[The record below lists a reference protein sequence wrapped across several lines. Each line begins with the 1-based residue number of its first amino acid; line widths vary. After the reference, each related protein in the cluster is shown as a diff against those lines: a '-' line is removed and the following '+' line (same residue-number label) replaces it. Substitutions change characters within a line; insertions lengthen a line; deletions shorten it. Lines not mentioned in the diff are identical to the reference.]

1 MKNIFL
7 AFFVTLTSLTSYS
20 QSVLQATDK
29 IASTSYI
36 EFYSNYLVNLH
47 HFIFNKAM
55 HYSFYRNENQKQFD
69 TLFAEIKTHV
79 DETTKKEV
87 MSAVKFY
94 ADSLS
99 KKNMLFDEELTK
111 FKISLQQSLTF
122 DQLKINAKSP
132 QIVTAMQNADALYQK
147 HYWSEQDKKNRNFVL
162 TKIETIK
169 IIETDVIAN
178 CSKYYQYKYNG
189 KIFRIDLTDYAT
201 FFSAYTTTEPYLS
214 ATISS
219 TTKKHEGTQGIEVI
233 FHEISHDMIDS
244 VFMMQQKIC
253 TNRDLA
259 FDHNVWH
266 SILFYATGTFVKNAL
281 AKVGVEHELYL
292 LKNKIADF
300 NPEVKKTMNTIT
312 DYWQQHLDCK
322 ISMQNAMEHILVK
335 NK

>member
-1 MKNIFL
+1 MKKIFL
-7 AFFVTLTSLTSYS
+7 TISISFATFISYS
-20 QSVLQATDK
+20 QSVIQVTDQ
-29 IASTSYI
+29 IASTRYI

-69 TLFAEIKTHV
+69 TLFAEIKTQV

-87 MSAVKFY
+87 MIAVKFY

-99 KKNMLFDEELTK
+99 TKNMLFDEELTN
-111 FKISLQQSLTF
+111 FKISLQQSQTF

-132 QIVTAMQNADALYQK
+132 QIVTAIQNSDAFYK
-147 HYWSEQDKKNRNFVL
+147 KYYWSEQDKKNRDFVL
-162 TKIETIK
+162 SKVKTIK
-169 IIETDVIAN
+169 GIESDVMTN
-178 CSKYYQYKYNG
+178 FSKYYQYNFNG
-189 KIFRIDLTDYAT
+189 KKFRIDLTDYAT
-201 FFSAYTTTEPYLS
+201 FFSAYTTTEPYVS

-219 TTKKHEGTQGIEVI
+219 TTKKHQGTQGIEVI
-233 FHEISHDMIDS
+233 FHEISHAMIDS

-253 TNRDLA
+253 TNRNLA

-266 SILFYATGTFVKNAL
+266 SILFYSTGMFVKTAL
-281 AKVGVEHELYL
+281 AKVGVNHELYL
-292 LKNKIADF
+292 LKNKITDF

-312 DYWQQHLDCK
+312 DYWQQYLDGK
-322 ISMQNAMEHILVK
+322 LSMQSAMEHILVQ